1 MCQPWPVS
9 SNLDLVRSIYADW
22 ERGDWSSAGWA
33 HPEIEFVVA
42 GGPAPGSSIGVAG
55 MAKAWGETLSAFRDF
70 RARAEEYH
78 ELDDGRVLVLHEWS
92 GRGRTSA
99 LSVDRMK
106 AKSATLFH
114 IREGK
119 VTKLIAAWDRDRALA
134 ELGLA
139 PEGDVS

>member
-1 MCQPWPVS
+1 MAS
-9 SNLDLVRSIYADW
+9 ANLDLVRSIYAAW
-22 ERGDWSSAGWA
+22 ERGDWSSADWA

-42 GGPAPGSSIGVAG
+42 GGPAPGSSTGVAG

-70 RARAEEYH
+70 RARAEEYR

-106 AKSATLFH
+106 AKSATLFQ

-119 VTKLIAAWDRDRALA
+119 VTKLVAAWDRDRALA
-134 ELGLA
+134 ELGLSRK
-139 PEGDVS
+139 GDSA

>member
-1 MCQPWPVS
+1 MS
-9 SNLDLVRSIYADW
+9 ENLDLVRSIYAAR
-22 ERGDWSSAGWA
+22 ERGDWSSADWA

-42 GGPAPGSSIGVAG
+42 GGPAPGSSTGVAG

-70 RARAEEYH
+70 RARAEEYR

-106 AKSATLFH
+106 AKSATLFQ

-119 VTKLIAAWDRDRALA
+119 VTKLVAAWDRDRALA
-134 ELGLA
+134 ELGLSR
-139 PEGDVS
+139 EGGSA